1 MVRLAFD
8 RARTQRTRESGMT
21 AAPASVQLFQTHE
34 MESLRRGRRLD
45 PQVFRLLRND
55 LLKKF
60 ESDEAVWKKFPVAD
74 QIELH
79 SLKLYQRMDSEIDGA
94 TKLLFETGS
103 GLLVESVILRIATG
117 RTTLC
122 VSSQIGCAAACDFC
136 ATGKMGIAKNLATE
150 EILDQ
155 VVQAGQILR
164 SEDRRLSNIVFMGMG
179 EPLHNEANVTEAIE
193 LLTAADHFAR
203 SPSTVLVSTVGVPA
217 GMLRLAKRFPKLNL
231 ALSLHSADQATREKI
246 IPLGKKASLTQLHD
260 TIQEIQ
266 AIQDREFMIEY
277 LMLREVNDSAEDA
290 KRLIDWIGDLR
301 VHVNLI
307 PYNTIEASP
316 HLKAST
322 RPAIESFADVLKASG
337 LKTTVRYS
345 LGSDIEAACGQL
357 IRQENRQ
364 RAVQA
369 RRAATEADSHV
380 GFLDLRQVVDGFETQ
395 ENE

>member
-1 MVRLAFD
+1 
-8 RARTQRTRESGMT
+8 MT
-21 AAPASVQLFQTHE
+21 AAPASIGLFRADE
-34 MESLRRGRRLD
+34 MESLRRAHRLD
-45 PQVFRLLRND
+45 PQVLRKLRND

-60 ESDEAVWKKFPVAD
+60 EPDEQVLKHFPAAD
-74 QIELH
+74 AIELH

-94 TKLLFETGS
+94 TKLLFETES
-103 GLLVESVILRIATG
+103 GLLIESVILRIATG

-136 ATGKMGIAKNLATE
+136 ATGKMGIAKNLTTE

-164 SEDRRLSNIVFMGMG
+164 TEDRRLSNIVFMGMG
-179 EPLHNEANVTEAIE
+179 EPLHNEANVTEAIR

-217 GMLRLAKRFPKLNL
+217 AMLRLAKTFPRLNL
-231 ALSLHSADQATREKI
+231 ALSLHSADQATRQQI
-246 IPLGKKASLTQLHD
+246 IPLGKKASLTQLHE

-266 AIQDREFMIEY
+266 TIQDREFMIEY
-277 LMLREVNDSAEDA
+277 LMLRDVNDSAADA
-290 KRLIDWIGDLR
+290 ARLIEWIAELR

-307 PYNTIEASP
+307 PYNSIEASP
-316 HLKAST
+316 HLEASPRST
-322 RPAIESFADVLKASG
+322 IESFADALKASG
-337 LKTTVRYS
+337 LKTTIRYS
-345 LGSDIEAACGQL
+345 LGNDIEAACGQL

-364 RAVQA
+364 RAIQA
-369 RRAATEADSHV
+369 RRAEAVGDSHV
-380 GFLDLRQVVDGFETQ
+380 GFLDVRQVLDGFESQ